1 MRRTKQREQAFFL
14 LYEQQ
19 FGGEKPEELQS
30 LYAENVE
37 PLGKY
42 AVTLSNG
49 VCDRLDTIDGII
61 SANLKGWK
69 LSRISKVNLAI
80 LRLAVYEI
88 CFNEEVPDSVAINEA
103 VELAKQ
109 YGGQDD
115 SAFINGVLGA
125 VVRSK
130 DE

>member
-14 LYEQQ
+14 IFEQQ
-19 FGGEKPEELQS
+19 FCGDAPSEAMA
-30 LYAENVE
+30 LYRENVE
-37 PLGKY
+37 ELGEY
-42 AVTLSNG
+42 AAALYSG
-49 VCDRLDTIDGII
+49 VCEKQEAIDAVI

-69 LSRISKVNLAI
+69 IGRVSKVNLAI

-88 CFNEEVPDSVAINEA
+88 CFDEDVPASVAINEA
-103 VELAKQ
+103 VELAKR
-109 YGGQDD
+109 YGGEDD

-130 DE
+130 EA